1 MSENE
6 VKSCLLCGVGG
17 QGTVLA
23 SRIIAAAAMAKGLHA
38 RTAETIGMAQRGGS
52 VVSHVRIGEDIASPM
67 IPWGMADVII
77 GFEPGEAAANIKYL
91 KEGGVLIL
99 SSKQVKPITAALGQS
114 GYEGDDCL
122 EWLKSKGRRCVI
134 IDPDE
139 IIEACGSPKV
149 LNVAMAGALAASG
162 AMGLSVEDMEEALKI
177 RMKPKLLEMNMKA
190 LHMGAEYLIER

>member
-1 MSENE
+1 MSEKE

-52 VVSHVRIGEDIASPM
+52 VVSHVRIGDEIASPM
-67 IPWGMADVII
+67 IPWGRADVII

-91 KEGGVLIL
+91 KDGGVLIL
-99 SSKQVKPITAALGQS
+99 SSRQVKPVTAALGQS

-122 EWLKSKGRRCVI
+122 EWLKSKGSQCIV

-162 AMGLSVEDMEEALKI
+162 AMNLTIGDMEEALRI
-177 RMKPKLLEMNMKA
+177 RMKPKLQEMNMKA
-190 LHMGAEYLIER
+190 LHMGADCVTER

>member
-1 MSENE
+1 MSEKE

-52 VVSHVRIGEDIASPM
+52 GVSHVRIGEEIASPA
-67 IPWGMADVII
+67 IPLGTADVII
-77 GFEPGEAAANIKYL
+77 GFEPGETAANIKYL
-91 KEGGVLIL
+91 KKDGVLIV
-99 SSKQVKPITAALGQS
+99 SSKQVKPVTASLGQS
-114 GYEGDDCL
+114 SYDGKKCL
-122 EWLKSKGRRCVI
+122 DWLKGQVSRCIV

-149 LNVAMAGALAASG
+149 LNVAMTGALAETG
-162 AMGLSVEDMEEALKI
+162 VMGLGIEDMEEALAM
-177 RMKPKLLEMNMKA
+177 RMKPKLIEMNKKA
-190 LHMGAEYLIER
+190 LHMGAQRAAER

>member
-1 MSENE
+1 MSEKE

-52 VVSHVRIGEDIASPM
+52 VVSHVRIGDEIASPM
-67 IPWGMADVII
+67 IPWGRADVII

-99 SSKQVKPITAALGQS
+99 SSRQVKPVTAALGQS
-114 GYEGDDCL
+114 GYEGGDCL
-122 EWLKSKGRRCVI
+122 EWLKSKGSRCVV

-149 LNVAMAGALAASG
+149 LNVAMAGALAATG
-162 AMGLSVEDMEEALKI
+162 AMDLTIGDMEEALRI

-190 LHMGAEYLIER
+190 LHMGADCV

>member
-1 MSENE
+1 MSEKE

-67 IPWGMADVII
+67 IPWGRADVII

-91 KEGGVLIL
+91 KESGVLIL
-99 SSKQVKPITAALGQS
+99 SSRQVKPVTAALGQS
-114 GYEGDDCL
+114 GYEGGDCL
-122 EWLKSKGRRCVI
+122 DWLKSKGSRCVVV
-134 IDPDE
+134 DPDE

-149 LNVAMAGALAASG
+149 LNVAMAGALAATG
-162 AMGLSVEDMEEALKI
+162 AMDLTIEDMEEALKI

-190 LHMGAEYLIER
+190 LHMGADCVKER

>member
-52 VVSHVRIGEDIASPM
+52 VVSHVRIGETIASPM
-67 IPWGMADVII
+67 IPQTTSFLM
-77 GFEPGEAAANIKYL
+77 NSSSL
-91 KEGGVLIL
+91 LIL
-99 SSKQVKPITAALGQS
+99 SSRQVKPVTAALGQS
-114 GYEGDDCL
+114 GYEGDECL
-122 EWLKSKGRRCVI
+122 KWLGDKGGRCVV
-134 IDPDE
+134 IDPDR

-149 LNVAMAGALAASG
+149 LNVAMAGALAATG
-162 AMGLSVEDMEEALKI
+162 AMGLSVSDMEEALRI

-190 LHMGAEYLIER
+190 LHMGAECVTER